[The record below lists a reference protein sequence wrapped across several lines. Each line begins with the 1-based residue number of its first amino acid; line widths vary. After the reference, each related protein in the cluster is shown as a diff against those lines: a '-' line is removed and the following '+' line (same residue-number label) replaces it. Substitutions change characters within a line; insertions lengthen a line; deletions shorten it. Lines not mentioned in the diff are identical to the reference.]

1 MKQLTAR
8 GKTVDDAIQSALQQ
22 LRISKEEVEVTV
34 IDEGSKGFLNLFGA
48 KPAVVKV
55 VVKTDNVQAA
65 KDYLES
71 VVRHLHPGT
80 EVEITARKKKHVM
93 FTLSGENLG
102 MLIGKRGQ
110 TLNALEQ
117 LVEQFLHQQKAYH
130 FTVTVDAEGYRS
142 RRRETLEMLAVQAA
156 SKALALRKAI
166 PLDPMPASERKIIHA
181 AAQKQKG
188 VETVSKGKEPNR
200 YIVIQLVKEKSWQ

>member
-71 VVRHLHPGT
+71 VIRHLHPGT
-80 EVEITARKKKHVM
+80 EVEY
-93 FTLSGENLG
+93 G
-102 MLIGKRGQ
+102 
-110 TLNALEQ
+110 
-117 LVEQFLHQQKAYH
+117 
-130 FTVTVDAEGYRS
+130 
-142 RRRETLEMLAVQAA
+142 
-156 SKALALRKAI
+156 
-166 PLDPMPASERKIIHA
+166 P
-181 AAQKQKG
+181 
-188 VETVSKGKEPNR
+188 
-200 YIVIQLVKEKSWQ
+200 

>member
-71 VVRHLHPGT
+71 VIRHLHPGT

-156 SKALALRKAI
+156 SKALALQKAI

-181 AAQKQKG
+181 AAQKQKD

-200 YIVIQLVKEKSWQ
+200 YIVIQPVKEKSWQ